1 MKKVMFLVLL
11 SLATINFLSADEYI
25 SDAYLEEIAA
35 QTEVMYEPMNASVS
49 DESLD
54 SLPIAKTIE
63 EEAKENIEPIIPIEV
78 LEPIE
83 SIETFEYIP
92 LVEENNTVLND
103 GIPLSPYLKALK
115 KARDEHKI
123 VMIVIRATNCHY
135 CNEMEAETLSES
147 SVKSVLKD
155 KFITVYYNQDLEP
168 LPLALQK
175 GVTPNFVFVN
185 TNEDI
190 LNIYPGMR
198 NPAEFT
204 DVLEQI
210 LSM

>member
-1 MKKVMFLVLL
+1 MKKVILLVLL
-11 SLATINFLSADEYI
+11 SFATINFLSADEYI

-35 QTEVMYEPMNASVS
+35 QTEVMYEPINASVS
-49 DESLD
+49 DVSLD

-63 EEAKENIEPIIPIEV
+63 EEAKENKEMITSIEPVQI
-78 LEPIE
+78 
-83 SIETFEYIP
+83 IETRDTLEYIP
-92 LVEENNTVLND
+92 LVEENNTVVNED
-103 GIPLSPYLKALK
+103 IPLSPYFEALK
-115 KARDEHKI
+115 EARDEHKI
-123 VMIVIRATNCHY
+123 IMIVIRATNCHY
-135 CNEMEAETLSES
+135 CNEMEAETLTES

-155 KFITVYYNQDLEP
+155 NFITVHYNQDLEP

-175 GVTPNFVFVN
+175 GVTPNFIFVN